1 MVGSCDLEGAPW
13 GDVRRYPV
21 RKHTSTDLCD
31 IITSIYQSKYYVPE
45 ARRSVDGEC
54 MWIMDVDVDYGYG
67 FFYGFSLVYRFRERM
82 RMHTASVGR
91 IQHI

>member
-21 RKHTSTDLCD
+21 RKHTSTDICD

-45 ARRSVDGEC
+45 ARRSVDGEW
-54 MWIMDVDVDYGYG
+54 MWIMDVDVDYG
-67 FFYGFSLVYRFRERM
+67 FSLVCRFRERM